1 MRSFD
6 VRRQLSDSERTE
18 VDALMAD
25 AWRADGT
32 RPMSDHMW
40 LDLREGGRRGYAGVI
55 ARDDDHDH
63 IIGYCQ
69 VSRGNDSWGIDLIV
83 HPHHR
88 YDMAEIGPRLLTEA
102 INVVKGDGGGHVH
115 WWVFEANNAH
125 ATLAGSAGFRP
136 GRRLLQLRRP
146 LPLEQSHLDLLAGFD
161 TTSFRVGADETEWLG
176 INNAAFAT
184 HPEQGGWT
192 HETIASRQSE
202 PWFDADGF
210 RVHRTDGAMD
220 GFCWTKVHHDGSET
234 LGEIYAVGVDPAV
247 TSRGIGRRL
256 VIDGLRHLASVGA
269 DTAMLYVD
277 ADNAAAMRVYS
288 GLGFTSHHSELA
300 FVGDVEAAR

>member
-88 YDMAEIGPRLLTEA
+88 YDMAEIGPRLLSEA
-102 INVVKGDGGGHVH
+102 VNVVAGDGGGHVH

-125 ATLAGSAGFRP
+125 ARLAESAGFRP

-146 LPLEQSHLDLLAGFD
+146 LPLEDNHLRLLDGFD
-161 TTSFRVGADETEWLG
+161 THPFRVGTDEKEWLAV
-176 INNAAFAT
+176 NNAAFAT

-192 HETIASRQSE
+192 IDTITSRQGE
-202 PWFDADGF
+202 PWFDAEGF
-210 RVHRTDGAMD
+210 RIHRTGGSID
-220 GFCWTKVHHDGSET
+220 GFCWTKIHREENDL

-247 TSRGIGRRL
+247 ASHGIGRRL
-256 VIDGLRHLASVGA
+256 VIDGLRHLASAGA
-269 DTAMLYVD
+269 RTAMLYVD
-277 ADNAAAMRVYS
+277 ADNAAAMNVYAS
-288 GLGFTSHHSELA
+288 LGFVPHHSELA
-300 FVGDVEAAR
+300 FVGDVEAAP